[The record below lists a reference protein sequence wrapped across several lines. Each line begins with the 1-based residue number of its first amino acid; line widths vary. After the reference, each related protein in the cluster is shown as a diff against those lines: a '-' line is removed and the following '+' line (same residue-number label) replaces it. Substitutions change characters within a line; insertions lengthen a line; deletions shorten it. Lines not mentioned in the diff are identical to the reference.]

1 MSGCAPAF
9 SKEISLSCL
18 IDFAAAV
25 RLGPS
30 PSLIK
35 QGVWLAGCLMEKFVP
50 DDSVSVQEVFFKTS
64 NTSFQQTHAS
74 VEFTDLESALDS
86 FESLM
91 ATASSPDVTATALPW
106 AALIPIILEIIRLVS
121 KG

>member
-18 IDFAAAV
+18 IDFVKAV

-30 PSLIK
+30 PSVVK
-35 QGVWLAGCLMEKFVP
+35 QGLWLAGSLMEKFIP
-50 DDSVSVQEVFFKTS
+50 DDTVSVQST
-64 NTSFQQTHAS
+64 
-74 VEFTDLESALDS
+74 VEFTDLESALDT
-86 FESLM
+86 FESVI
-91 ATASSPDVTATALPW
+91 ASASSPDVTATALPW
-106 AALIPIILEIIRLVS
+106 AALIPIILEIIRLIS

>member
-1 MSGCAPAF
+1 MSGCAPVF
-9 SKEISLSCL
+9 SKEVSLSCL
-18 IDFAAAV
+18 IDFVKAI
-25 RLGPS
+25 RLGPT
-30 PSLIK
+30 PSLVK
-35 QGVWLAGCLMEKFVP
+35 QGLWLAGCLMEKFVP
-50 DDSVSVQEVFFKTS
+50 DDSVSVQS
-64 NTSFQQTHAS
+64 S